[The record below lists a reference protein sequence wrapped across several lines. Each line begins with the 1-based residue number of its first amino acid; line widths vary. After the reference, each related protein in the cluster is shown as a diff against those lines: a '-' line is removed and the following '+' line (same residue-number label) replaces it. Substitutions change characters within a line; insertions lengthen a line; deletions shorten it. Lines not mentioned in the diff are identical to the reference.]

1 MLLAPT
7 CTMLKSNAFF
17 TFSFDLI
24 QGTDLSDGRY
34 AHSAVLREGPKPKTV
49 CRMSAENGMLN
60 AIKDELPMSIYLY
73 IYIYN
78 MYICVDRYT

>member
-60 AIKDELPMSIYLY
+60 AIKDELTMSIYLY
-73 IYIYN
+73 